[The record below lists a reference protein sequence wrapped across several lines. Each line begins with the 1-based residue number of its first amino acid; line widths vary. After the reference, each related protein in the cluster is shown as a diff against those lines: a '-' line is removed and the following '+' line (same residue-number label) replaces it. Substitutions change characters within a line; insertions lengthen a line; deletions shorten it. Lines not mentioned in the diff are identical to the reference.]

1 MTRSVLAAALTL
13 LALAAAYPAQA
24 GTGRLAELEVFD
36 RATGQ
41 ALPVHRHQGR
51 LWVAGRPGHEYELR
65 VRSRHGGRLLAVT
78 SVDGVNVVTGQ
89 TAAPDQS
96 GYVLAGHGQVR
107 ITGWR
112 KSTRQT
118 AAFEFTTLSDSYAA
132 RTGRPGHVGVIG
144 VALFRE
150 AVPQRWQGDELAAGE
165 ADRHRARA
173 PAAPSASAPPSAAES
188 LGTGHGRR
196 LDSPVRNVDFA
207 RATTQPDEV
216 IEIRYDSRENLVAM
230 GVLPAPW
237 RHDRQPRAFPAGFV
251 PDP

>member
-1 MTRSVLAAALTL
+1 MTRSVLVAALALLAPAAAP
-13 LALAAAYPAQA
+13 AHQAA
-24 GTGRLAELEVFD
+24 TGRLADLEIVD

-41 ALPVHRHQGR
+41 ALPVHRHQGQ

-65 VRSRHGGRLLAVT
+65 VRSRQGGRLLAVT

-96 GYVLAGHGQVR
+96 GYVLAGHGEVR

-118 AAFEFTTLSDSYAA
+118 AAFEFTALSDSYAA
-132 RTGRPGHVGVIG
+132 RTGRPDHVGVIG
-144 VALFRE
+144 VALYRE
-150 AVPQRWQGDELAAGE
+150 ALPQRWQGDELAAGKAE
-165 ADRHRARA
+165 RQRARA
-173 PAAPSASAPPSAAES
+173 ATAPSAAAPPQAAES

-196 LDSPVRNVDFA
+196 LDSPVRFTEFQ
-207 RATTQPDEV
+207 RASRLPAEV
-216 IEIRYDSRENLVAM
+216 IEIRYDSHENLVAM
-230 GVLPAPW
+230 GVLPPP
-237 RHDRQPRAFPAGFV
+237 RRSDRQPRAFPAAFV

>member
-1 MTRSVLAAALTL
+1 MTRTLLTAALAL
-13 LALAAAYPAQA
+13 LALAATQPVHA
-24 GTGRLAELEVFD
+24 GTGRLAQLEVFD

-41 ALPVHRHQGR
+41 VLPVHRHQGR

-89 TAAPDQS
+89 TAAPEQS

-132 RTGRPGHVGVIG
+132 RTGRPDHVGVIG

-150 AVPQRWQGDELAAGE
+150 AAPQRWQGDELAAGQ

-173 PAAPSASAPPSAAES
+173 PAAPAASAPPSAAES

-196 LDSPVRNVDFA
+196 LESPVRQVSFE
-207 RATTQPDEV
+207 RASALPDEV
-216 IEIRYDSRENLVAM
+216 IEIWYDSRENLVAQ
-230 GVLPAPW
+230 GVLPPPRHPW
-237 RHDRQPRAFPAGFV
+237 SRPRAFPAGFV